1 MYLITIISAIDDHKL
16 ELTMPRGPRLDA
28 PGTLH
33 HVMLRGIEKRDI
45 VTDDRDRLDFVARMG
60 KLAQETGTTIYAWAL
75 LNNHAHILL
84 RSGSARLSTFM
95 RRMLT
100 GYASNYNRRH
110 ERQGHLFQNRYKSI
124 VCQEDLYFQRL
135 VVYIHLNPLRAGLV
149 ASLDDLDAYPWCGHA
164 VIMNICTNSWQD
176 RDFVLSYFGEKEGVG
191 RNGYR
196 KFLEEEAGK
205 GRQPELTGGGLVR
218 SMGGWS
224 AVQGMRLRK
233 EKQLSDER
241 ILGDGFFVSKI
252 LEEAEE
258 SVKRQVNIFDIDELN
273 DRAQS
278 DIEDL
283 CSKKGVG
290 LGQLFSGSRVRP
302 LSGIRKALVE
312 KFVLEYGF
320 SYAETARKLKIST
333 SAVAQIVKRLKKM

>member
-1 MYLITIISAIDDHKL
+1 
-16 ELTMPRGPRLDA
+16 MPRGPRLDA

-45 VTDDRDRLDFVARMG
+45 VTDDKDRTDFVVRMG

-84 RSGSARLSTFM
+84 RSGKAGMSTFM
-95 RRMLT
+95 RRMLS

-110 ERQGHLFQNRYKSI
+110 DRQGHLFQNRYKSI
-124 VCQEDLYFQRL
+124 VCQEDRYFMRL
-135 VVYIHLNPLRAGLV
+135 VAYIHLNPLRAGLV
-149 ASLDDLDAYPWCGHA
+149 ASLDELDAYPWGGHA
-164 VIMNICTNSWQD
+164 VVMNFCTNSWQD
-176 RDFVLSYFGEKEGVG
+176 RDFVLRYFGEKEGPA
-191 RNGYR
+191 RKDYR
-196 KFLEEEAGK
+196 DFLEEEAGK
-205 GRQPELTGGGLVR
+205 GCQPELTGGGLVR

-241 ILGDGFFVSKI
+241 ILGDGSFVSRI

-258 SVKRQVNIFDIDELN
+258 SVKSQLNVFDFDQIRN
-273 DRAQS
+273 RVQA

-283 CSKKGVG
+283 CAKEGVG
-290 LGQLFSGSRVRP
+290 VRQLLSGSRIRSLSRVR
-302 LSGIRKALVE
+302 KTLVE
-312 KFVLEYGF
+312 KFVKEYGF
-320 SYAETARKLKIST
+320 SFAQTARILKIST
-333 SAVAQIVKRLKKM
+333 PAVAQIVRRML

>member
-1 MYLITIISAIDDHKL
+1 
-16 ELTMPRGPRLDA
+16 MPRGPRLDA

-45 VTDDRDRLDFVARMG
+45 VADDKDRMDFVARMG

-84 RSGSARLSTFM
+84 RSGKAGMSTFM
-95 RRMLT
+95 RRMLS

-110 ERQGHLFQNRYKSI
+110 DRQGHLFQNRYKSI
-124 VCQEDLYFQRL
+124 VCQEDRYFMRL
-135 VVYIHLNPLRAGLV
+135 VAYIHLNPLRAELV
-149 ASLDDLDAYPWCGHA
+149 ASLDELDAYPWSGHA
-164 VIMNICTNSWQD
+164 VVMNFRTNSWQD
-176 RDFVLSYFGEKEGVG
+176 RDFVLHYFGEKEGPA
-191 RNGYR
+191 RKDYR
-196 KFLEEEAGK
+196 DFLEEEAGK
-205 GRQPELTGGGLVR
+205 GCQPELTGGGLVR

-241 ILGDGFFVSKI
+241 ILGDGSFVSRI

-258 SVKRQVNIFDIDELN
+258 SVKSQLNVFDFDQIR
-273 DRAQS
+273 DRVQS

-283 CSKKGVG
+283 CAEEGVG
-290 LGQLFSGSRVRP
+290 VGQLLSGSRIRS
-302 LSGIRKALVE
+302 LSKVRKALVE
-312 KFVLEYGF
+312 KFVKEYGF
-320 SYAETARKLKIST
+320 SFAQTARILKIST
-333 SAVAQIVKRLKKM
+333 PAVAQIVRRML

>member
-1 MYLITIISAIDDHKL
+1 
-16 ELTMPRGPRLDA
+16 MPRGPRLDA

-45 VTDDRDRLDFVARMG
+45 VADDKDRTDFVARMG

-84 RSGSARLSTFM
+84 RSGKAGMSTFM
-95 RRMLT
+95 RRMLS

-110 ERQGHLFQNRYKSI
+110 DRQGHLFQNRYKSI
-124 VCQEDLYFQRL
+124 VCQEDRYFMRL
-135 VVYIHLNPLRAGLV
+135 VAYIHLNPLRAGLV
-149 ASLDDLDAYPWCGHA
+149 ASLDELDAYPWSGHA
-164 VIMNICTNSWQD
+164 VVMNFRTNSWQD
-176 RDFVLSYFGEKEGVG
+176 RDFVLRYFGEKESPA
-191 RNGYR
+191 RKDYR
-196 KFLEEEAGK
+196 DFLEEEAGK
-205 GRQPELTGGGLVR
+205 GCQPELTGGGLVR

-241 ILGDGFFVSKI
+241 ILGDGSFVSRI

-258 SVKRQVNIFDIDELN
+258 SVKSQLNVFDFDQIRN
-273 DRAQS
+273 RVQA

-283 CSKKGVG
+283 CAKEGVG
-290 LGQLFSGSRVRP
+290 VRQLLSGSRIRSLSRVR
-302 LSGIRKALVE
+302 KTLVE
-312 KFVLEYGF
+312 KFVREYGF
-320 SYAETARKLKIST
+320 SFAQTARILKIST
-333 SAVAQIVKRLKKM
+333 PAVAQIVRRML

>member
-1 MYLITIISAIDDHKL
+1 
-16 ELTMPRGPRLDA
+16 MPRGPRLDA

-45 VTDDRDRLDFVARMG
+45 VTDDKDRMDFVDRMG
-60 KLAQETGTTIYAWAL
+60 KVAQETGTTIYAWAL

-84 RSGSARLSTFM
+84 RSGNSGLSTFM
-95 RRMLT
+95 RRMLS
-100 GYASNYNRRH
+100 GYAGNYNRRH
-110 ERQGHLFQNRYKSI
+110 NRQGHLFQNRYKSI
-124 VCQEDLYFQRL
+124 VCQEDRYFMRL
-135 VVYIHLNPLRAGLV
+135 VAYIHLNPLRAGLV
-149 ASLDDLDAYPWCGHA
+149 ASLGDLDAYPWSGHT
-164 VIMNICTNSWQD
+164 VVMNVRTNTWQD
-176 RDFVLSYFGEKEGVG
+176 CDFVLRYFGEKEGFAKKHY
-191 RNGYR
+191 RN
-196 KFLEEEAGK
+196 FLAEEAGK

-233 EKQLSDER
+233 EKQVSDGR
-241 ILGDGFFVSKI
+241 ILGDGSFVSKV

-258 SVKRQVNIFDIDELN
+258 TVKSQINVFGLDQLN

-283 CSKKGVG
+283 CTKEGVG
-290 LGQLFSGSRVRP
+290 VEQLLSGSRVRS
-302 LSGIRKALVE
+302 LSRIRKILVE

-320 SYAETARKLKIST
+320 SYAQTARMLKIST
-333 SAVAQIVKRLKKM
+333 SAAAQIVRRLRNV